1 MKTGIDAGEAEAGR
15 TRAFRR
21 ISQTRH
27 LFRLFLVLGCL
38 SLSLTAC
45 AQDVDALLR
54 GTVTHVTDGDT
65 VKVRLQSRTIEVRL
79 YGIDAPERNQPYGK
93 DAGSVLRQL
102 IRGKVVDLL
111 PVEPADKYGRMVA
124 VVMLG
129 ERNINLEMVARGNA
143 WAYRYYLGDLR
154 DDRQYCEWEATARE
168 QQLGLWRLPAK
179 SKRAPWEWRRRSRGV
194 HYTSYDG
201 STAAD
206 CVAAIRNKV
215 ASVPVPSVGKSGD
228 CPIKGN
234 ISSGNQRI
242 YHVPGSSS
250 YADTRIDE
258 SKGER
263 WFCSEAEAQAAGWRA
278 PRD

>member
-1 MKTGIDAGEAEAGR
+1 MKTGIDAGEAEAWH

-21 ISQTRH
+21 ISQISQTRH
-27 LFRLFLVLGCL
+27 FFLVLGCL
-38 SLSLTAC
+38 SLSLPAF

-54 GTVTHVTDGDT
+54 GKVIRVTDGDT
-65 VKVRLQSRTIEVRL
+65 VTVKLQSGPIKVRF
-79 YGIDAPERNQPYGK
+79 YGIDAPERDQPHGK
-93 DAGSVLRQL
+93 EAASLLRQQ
-102 IRGKVVDLL
+102 INGKVVELI
-111 PVEPADKYGRMVA
+111 PVEQDQYDRLVA

-143 WAYRYYLGDLR
+143 WAYRYYLGDFR

-206 CVAAIRNKV
+206 CVAAI
-215 ASVPVPSVGKSGD
+215 
-228 CPIKGN
+228 
-234 ISSGNQRI
+234 
-242 YHVPGSSS
+242 PG
-250 YADTRIDE
+250 R
-258 SKGER
+258 
-263 WFCSEAEAQAAGWRA
+263 RA